1 MRQYSSDQ
9 VDLTWLGTDFKE
21 GLATGTFI
29 TEART
34 APSWSYKSQGPSGR
48 GVRVYNPDR
57 SGTLSVVVDQESA
70 LHRKLRTIA
79 KADRNPATRTQV
91 GSMIMFD
98 ASSKDRTT
106 YKNAYIVTD
115 PDETRGIESGT
126 FTWVFQFESLS
137 RDDNENPA
145 NLVGS

>member
-9 VDLTWLGTDFKE
+9 VEITWRGLDFKE

-34 APSWSYKSQGPSGR
+34 TPSWAYKPQGPSGK
-48 GVRVYNPDR
+48 GVRTYQPDR
-57 SGTLSVVVDQESA
+57 SGTVSIVVDQESA
-70 LHRKLRTIA
+70 LHRQLRTIA
-79 KADRNPATRTQV
+79 KADRNPATRNQV
-91 GSMIMFD
+91 GAMIMYD
-98 ASSKDRTT
+98 GSSKDRTT

-115 PDETRGIESGT
+115 PDETRGIESAT
-126 FTWVFQFESLS
+126 FTWVFQFESIE
-137 RDDNENPA
+137 RDDNEAPD